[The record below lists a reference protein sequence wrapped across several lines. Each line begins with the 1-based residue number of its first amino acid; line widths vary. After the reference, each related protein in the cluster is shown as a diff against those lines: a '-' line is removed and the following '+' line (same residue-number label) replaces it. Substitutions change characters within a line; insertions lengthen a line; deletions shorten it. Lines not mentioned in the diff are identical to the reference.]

1 MWLGKMGN
9 APETGKALPLHKL
22 DLHPPRIIFN
32 RIHAVMYSCGIL
44 ALFYHHIVRLWN
56 APTIPSFFIF
66 LTMLVADVVLAF
78 MWAMNQGF
86 RWRPVSR
93 REFPEN
99 LPGVIRKESEFP
111 KLDVFICTA
120 DPYKEPP
127 IGVVNTAL
135 SVMAFDYPAEKVS
148 VYVSDDGGSELTLFA
163 FVEAA
168 KFARHW
174 LPFCKENK
182 IVDQCPE
189 VYFGSNAVCPS
200 PELKEMYEVMKAR
213 IERVMEVGQMEEVC
227 EAEEGLFKLWRVQG
241 FTRQDHPPVI
251 QPLLQSEKDSDVGG
265 GKIPNLI
272 YLSREKSR
280 THHHH
285 FKAGALNA
293 LLRVSGRMSDAPF
306 ILTLDCDMYS
316 NDPGTALRALCYLVD
331 EEMQRVAYVQFPQ
344 RYRGLNKQDI
354 YACEHKRLFQINPQ
368 GMDGFQGPNYVGT
381 GCFFRRRALY
391 SSPSLSSGNNGNGS
405 TVTNIGS
412 SDEDAQH
419 LASCSYEDGTS
430 WGHQVGFRYGSLVED
445 YFTGY
450 RLKCEGWRSIFC
462 NPERPAFL
470 GDVPINLADALSQN
484 ERWDVGLLEVTL
496 SKYNP
501 LVFGVKNMS
510 LPMGMCYG
518 HYAFSPFYALPVIIY
533 GLLPQIS
540 LLARIPPLF
549 PKASSPCFYLYA
561 YLFVGA
567 YGQDLLDFLCERGTP
582 QRWWSDQRMWM
593 IRGTSSYLFAFIQ
606 FSFKL
611 IGVSGIGFNLT
622 TKIIDEDERMRYD
635 QGVFEFGAASPYFI
649 SMGTFALVNIISFT
663 LGLVQGLLLKSIGE
677 VLAQLLISGFVV
689 VNCWPIYEAMILRT
703 DKGRMPSRTTIL
715 SAFMASVLCGV
726 VAASANFRT

>member
-1 MWLGKMGN
+1 MGIT
-9 APETGKALPLHKL
+9 PEIEALPLHKL
-22 DLHPPRIIFN
+22 DLDAPRIIFN

-44 ALFYHHIVRLWN
+44 ALLYHHIVRLWN
-56 APTIPSFFIF
+56 APTIPSFFVF

-78 MWAMNQGF
+78 QWALTQSF
-86 RWRPVSR
+86 RWRPVR
-93 REFPEN
+93 RQEFPEN
-99 LPGVIRKESEFP
+99 LPRVIGEESEFP
-111 KLDVFICTA
+111 KLDVFVCTA

-135 SVMAFDYPAEKVS
+135 SVMAFDYPSEKIS

-163 FVEAA
+163 FLEAA

-182 IVDQCPE
+182 IVDRCPE
-189 VYFGSNAVCPS
+189 VYFGSNAVCSS
-200 PELKEMYEVMKAR
+200 PELREMYEVMKAR
-213 IERVMEVGQMEEVC
+213 IERVMELGRVEEVC
-227 EAEEGLFKLWRVQG
+227 EAEEGMFKLWRVQG

-331 EEMQRVAYVQFPQ
+331 DDQEMQRVAYVQFPQ
-344 RYRGLNKQDI
+344 LFRGLNKQAI
-354 YACEHKRLFQINPQ
+354 YGCEYKRLFQINPT
-368 GMDGFQGPNYVGT
+368 GMDGFQGTSYVGT
-381 GCFFRRRALY
+381 GCFFRRRAFY
-391 SSPSLSSGNNGNGS
+391 GSPSLPSGNNGNGYS
-405 TVTNIGS
+405 TSVTNIRS
-412 SDEDAQH
+412 SDDQDVQH
-419 LASCSYEDGTS
+419 LASCSYEDDTS

-567 YGQDLLDFLCERGTP
+567 YGQDLLDFLCERGTL

-622 TKIIDEDERMRYD
+622 TKIIDEDERKRYD

-715 SAFMASVLCGV
+715 SAMIASVLCC
-726 VAASANFRT
+726 AAAA